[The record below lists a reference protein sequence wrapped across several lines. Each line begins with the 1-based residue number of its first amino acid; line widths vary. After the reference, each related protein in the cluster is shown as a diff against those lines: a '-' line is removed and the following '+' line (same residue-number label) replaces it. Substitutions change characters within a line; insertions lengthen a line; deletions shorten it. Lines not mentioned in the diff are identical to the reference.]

1 MGRVWRAEVREA
13 AMTAMTSTTT
23 AVKKKMVPVAR
34 HISSTLE
41 VSAEASTMPT
51 ITLWF
56 LAEMV

>member
-1 MGRVWRAEVREA
+1 
-13 AMTAMTSTTT
+13 MTAMTSTTT